1 MAEFIEFEAEAT
13 DDSEDEEV
21 AAESDELMIDDSD
34 DLPNN
39 DISFLGFSIRLIIQ
53 QRFYLE

>member
-1 MAEFIEFEAEAT
+1 MAEFIEFEAEAM

>member
-1 MAEFIEFEAEAT
+1 MAEFIEFEAEAI
-13 DDSEDEEV
+13 DDSEDEE
-21 AAESDELMIDDSD
+21 AATESDELMIDDSD

-53 QRFYLE
+53 QRY